1 MYLLIIFWILHPSK
15 CASRKRLNIS
25 PRNNNFAQ
33 LVTQLGIFLFIL
45 KYTEKTVILDK
56 NRPKEISPMNP
67 EAKTVDDSRV
77 ETIHI
82 VRPNHLNGAN
92 RLFGG
97 ILMQWIDEVAGIVA
111 KRHAMANVTTA
122 SVDNLT
128 FLHGAYQNDMIVIKG
143 KLTWVGTS
151 SMEVCVDTYVE
162 NLSGERHRINNAHF
176 MMVALDEHDKPI
188 RVPRL
193 ILQTEDEHLA
203 WEHGEERR
211 RIRNERRA
219 AKLDGI

>member
-1 MYLLIIFWILHPSK
+1 M
-15 CASRKRLNIS
+15 
-25 PRNNNFAQ
+25 
-33 LVTQLGIFLFIL
+33 VT
-45 KYTEKTVILDK
+45 
-56 NRPKEISPMNP
+56 
-67 EAKTVDDSRV
+67 KTVDDSRV
-77 ETIHI
+77 ETVHI

-111 KRHAMANVTTA
+111 KRHCMGNVTTA

-143 KLTWVGTS
+143 KLTWVGST

-162 NLSGERHRINNAHF
+162 TLDGQRDRINNAHF
-176 MMVALDEHDKPI
+176 MMVALDENNKPVQ
-188 RVPRL
+188 VPRL

-203 WEHGEERR
+203 WAHGEERR
-211 RIRNERRA
+211 RIRNQRRKD
-219 AKLDGI
+219 KLDGI

>member
-1 MYLLIIFWILHPSK
+1 MY
-15 CASRKRLNIS
+15 
-25 PRNNNFAQ
+25 
-33 LVTQLGIFLFIL
+33 
-45 KYTEKTVILDK
+45 
-56 NRPKEISPMNP
+56 P

-77 ETIHI
+77 ETVHI
-82 VRPNHLNGAN
+82 IRPTHLNGAN

-111 KRHAMANVTTA
+111 KRHSMVNVTTA

-128 FLHGAYQNDMIVIKG
+128 FLHGAYQNDLVVIKG
-143 KLTWVGTS
+143 KMTWVGST

-162 NLSGERHRINNAHF
+162 SPKGERHRINNAHF
-176 MMVALDEHDKPI
+176 MMVALDENDKPI
-188 RVPRL
+188 QVPRL

-203 WEHGEERR
+203 WAHGEERR

>member
-1 MYLLIIFWILHPSK
+1 ME
-15 CASRKRLNIS
+15 
-25 PRNNNFAQ
+25 
-33 LVTQLGIFLFIL
+33 TQ
-45 KYTEKTVILDK
+45 T
-56 NRPKEISPMNP
+56 
-67 EAKTVDDSRV
+67 KTVDDSRT

-111 KRHAMANVTTA
+111 KRHSMSNVTTA

-143 KLTWVGTS
+143 KMTWVGNS

-162 NLSGERHRINNAHF
+162 NRQGQRHRINNAHF
-176 MMVALDEHDKPI
+176 MMVALDDNDKPVQ
-188 RVPRL
+188 VPRL
-193 ILQTEDEHLA
+193 LLQTEDEHLA
-203 WEHGEERR
+203 WAHGEERR
-211 RIRNERRA
+211 RIRLQRRID
-219 AKLDGI
+219 KLDGI

>member
-1 MYLLIIFWILHPSK
+1 MLS
-15 CASRKRLNIS
+15 
-25 PRNNNFAQ
+25 
-33 LVTQLGIFLFIL
+33 
-45 KYTEKTVILDK
+45 
-56 NRPKEISPMNP
+56 
-67 EAKTVDDSRV
+67 KTVDESRA
-77 ETIHI
+77 ETVHI

-111 KRHAMANVTTA
+111 KRHSMCNVTTA

-143 KLTWVGTS
+143 KLTWVGSS

-162 NLSGERHRINNAHF
+162 TLDGQRDRINNAHF
-176 MMVALDEHDKPI
+176 MMVALDENNKPVQ
-188 RVPRL
+188 VPRL

-203 WEHGEERR
+203 WAHGEERR
-211 RIRNERRA
+211 RIRNQRRKD
-219 AKLDGI
+219 KLDGI

>member
-1 MYLLIIFWILHPSK
+1 MY
-15 CASRKRLNIS
+15 
-25 PRNNNFAQ
+25 
-33 LVTQLGIFLFIL
+33 
-45 KYTEKTVILDK
+45 
-56 NRPKEISPMNP
+56 P

-77 ETIHI
+77 ETVHI
-82 VRPNHLNGAN
+82 IRPTHLNGAN

-97 ILMQWIDEVAGIVA
+97 ILMQWNDEVAGIVA
-111 KRHAMANVTTA
+111 KRHSMSNMTTA

-128 FLHGAYQNDMIVIKG
+128 FLHGAYQNDLVVIKG
-143 KLTWVGTS
+143 KMTWVGST

-162 NLSGERHRINNAHF
+162 SPKGERHRINNAHF
-176 MMVALDEHDKPI
+176 MMVALDENDRPI
-188 RVPRL
+188 QVPRL

-203 WEHGEERR
+203 WAHGEERR

>member
-1 MYLLIIFWILHPSK
+1 M
-15 CASRKRLNIS
+15 
-25 PRNNNFAQ
+25 
-33 LVTQLGIFLFIL
+33 V
-45 KYTEKTVILDK
+45 
-56 NRPKEISPMNP
+56 M
-67 EAKTVDDSRV
+67 KTVDDSRV
-77 ETIHI
+77 ETVHI

-111 KRHAMANVTTA
+111 KRHSGCNVTTA

-143 KLTWVGTS
+143 KLTWVGNT

-162 NLSGERHRINNAHF
+162 TLDGKRDRINNAHF
-176 MMVALDEHDKPI
+176 MMVALDENNMP
-188 RVPRL
+188 VPVPKL

-203 WEHGEERR
+203 WVHGEERR
-211 RIRNERRA
+211 RIRNQRRKD
-219 AKLDGI
+219 KLDGI